1 MQLSDPFW
9 KFYFVSFYNFLRW
22 SLRKH
27 SEKKIKLGLHF
38 CFSISFFFWKKKKK
52 LLKHFQILPKEFV
65 PLWIPFKAFASSKI
79 VMLCF
84 PNFVHVR
91 NKIYYLSK
99 EQESQFRTSEEKV
112 SFSLPQLLL
121 NFSIKYFQSKSQVFL
136 LFFRSGSRSG
146 SLRASNGEDGGSDEE
161 ESGKKLVFL

>member
-1 MQLSDPFW
+1 
-9 KFYFVSFYNFLRW
+9 
-22 SLRKH
+22 
-27 SEKKIKLGLHF
+27 
-38 CFSISFFFWKKKKK
+38 
-52 LLKHFQILPKEFV
+52 
-65 PLWIPFKAFASSKI
+65 
-79 VMLCF
+79 MLCF

-112 SFSLPQLLL
+112 SSSWPQLHL
-121 NFSIKYFQSKSQVFL
+121 NFSIMYFQSKGQVFL

-161 ESGKKLVFL
+161 ESGKKLVLYRKLYMTSKRFKLLNLCLFLLYFNFLTCKSVVTYFLILRT